1 MYKAF
6 KLQPHPCT
14 LYNNKNMI
22 IQENLLFSKPEIVL
36 NISFNEW
43 FKSIPIEIILKK
55 MLKDHLSKINVI
67 DCVLTLEPYIYIFIK
82 VKRWKLAIKWCKFY
96 FDIIFFIKKSYKN
109 NYTVHEN
116 TFDWGRCKPTHSV
129 KALTWSQKT
138 AHFPQNRLKKLPPTY
153 EFPITKYLMELIPY
167 LLIFI
172 HTSCN
177 IYYIQ
182 LYEASKNNYIYQIL

>member
-116 TFDWGRCKPTHSV
+116 TFDWGRYKPIQSKH
-129 KALTWSQKT
+129 L
-138 AHFPQNRLKKLPPTY
+138 HGLKKLPIFPKTLTEETAPNIWVSNY
-153 EFPITKYLMELIPY
+153 EISNGVNPLSSH
-167 LLIFI
+167 I
-172 HTSCN
+172 HTH
-177 IYYIQ
+177 
-182 LYEASKNNYIYQIL
+182 LM